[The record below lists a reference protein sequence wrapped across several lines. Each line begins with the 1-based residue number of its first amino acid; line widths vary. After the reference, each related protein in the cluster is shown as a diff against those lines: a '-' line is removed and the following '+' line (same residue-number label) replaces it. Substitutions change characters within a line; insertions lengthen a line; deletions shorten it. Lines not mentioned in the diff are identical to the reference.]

1 METYENI
8 KLLRKQLNM
17 SQSELAKKTGYS
29 DRSSIAKIEAGLVDL
44 SESKIT
50 LFAKALYTTPAA
62 LMGID
67 ESEEPDAAG
76 PLQFFS
82 EVQKPSDNQQRLID
96 LASQLPDSELSVLI
110 SAAQSLVDLHKSQDA
125 QE

>member
-29 DRSSIAKIEAGLVDL
+29 DL

-67 ESEEPDAAG
+67 ETEEPDAVDF
-76 PLQFFS
+76 LQHFS
-82 EVQKPSDNQQRLID
+82 EHQKPTDNQQKLID